1 MEGEIHRLNSHDF
14 EEDLKQSK
22 TKSRRNRDDKSRRRS
37 CRRSRVIDDTHYDLI
52 LTQHHRDSTIS
63 ALTME
68 DIMTFQ
74 GMYDKCREIESS
86 NNMMS
91 TPPSRRHRPPPPSPP
106 SSSTV
111 PTATAAHATTTTAT
125 IPAPGISDSENE
137 RLNSRKSFYDL
148 FLSRER
154 ESAISEITFEDWKSL
169 NELYGSFVNS
179 NINDQSID
187 SFDSFQCG

>member
-1 MEGEIHRLNSHDF
+1 MEGEIHRTNSQDF
-14 EEDLKQSK
+14 EVDLKQPK
-22 TKSRRNRDDKSRRRS
+22 TNHRRNRGDKSRRRL
-37 CRRSRVIDDTHYDLI
+37 SRVIDDTHYDLI

-86 NNMMS
+86 NDMMS
-91 TPPSRRHRPPPPSPP
+91 TPTSRRHRPPSPP
-106 SSSTV
+106 PSSTV
-111 PTATAAHATTTTAT
+111 PTATATTTTAT
-125 IPAPGISDSENE
+125 IPPLDISDSENE

-187 SFDSFQCG
+187 NFDSFQCG